1 MKKASPETAD
11 RHSAYSEYESTIY
24 ALTATI
30 DTKDHYTF
38 NHSNNVAHY
47 ATELAR
53 AIHLNADHVEMIRE
67 AALLH
72 DIGKIG
78 IPEHILN
85 KPGRLTEEE
94 YEVMKSHV
102 ENSIGIIRHLPP
114 STTSFPL

>member
-1 MKKASPETAD
+1 MTLSSFRTSSGVPVAMRVPSVSYT
-11 RHSAYSEYESTIY
+11 HLSTIY

-94 YEVMKSHV
+94 
-102 ENSIGIIRHLPP
+102 
-114 STTSFPL
+114 